1 MPSENF
7 SLNAYPTCKVSPAAK
22 IDDNVRLG
30 DNVQIWRNTHVRE
43 NVEVGDNTIIG
54 SGVYIGP
61 GVKIGKN
68 CKIQNFAQI
77 YEPAVIEDGVF
88 IGPGVILTNDR
99 NPRAVGLN
107 SELKSSGDWHLV
119 GTTVQMGASI
129 GAGAICV
136 SPITVGIWA
145 SVGAGSTVTK
155 NVHNYSLVVGSPATR
170 IGWVGRSGFRL
181 VEVDSS
187 FQCPVS
193 QDVYKLT
200 ADEKLELLD
209 EKDH

>member
-1 MPSENF
+1 MPKENI
-7 SLNAYPTCKVSPAAK
+7 SLKGSASCKIDPTAK
-22 IDDNVRLG
+22 IDHDVRFG
-30 DNVQIWRNTHVRE
+30 SNVQIWRNTHIRE

-54 SGVYIGP
+54 SGVYVGP

-68 CKIQNFAQI
+68 CKIQNSAQI

-99 NPRAVGLN
+99 NPRAVGLD
-107 SELKSSGDWHLV
+107 SELKSAADWYLV
-119 GTTVQMGASI
+119 GTTVQTGASI

-136 SPITVGIWA
+136 SPISVGIWA
-145 SVGAGSTVTK
+145 SVGAGSIVTRS
-155 NVHNYSLVVGSPATR
+155 VDNYALVVGSPATR

-181 VEVDSS
+181 VEKDST

-193 QDVYKLT
+193 KDIYKLT
-200 ADEKLELLD
+200 VDDRMELLD
-209 EKDH
+209 EKDN